1 MFRRWG
7 LWRICWDDYF
17 KQFLQLWHLNN
28 GPLGDIQKFLFSM
41 WLSWR
46 AFFYNAGSLWSFQVF
61 ESENSFQHT
70 EQNNTPPLPP
80 PPLSVHHSEFRLT
93 SVGLGGESLPWPT
106 ATGVWFLHFS
116 SVLSVRMK
124 KKLERCKN
132 QQSQINSEVSW
143 WYGKNVF
150 NWSFWSFWFRILSG
164 CLYLTLLCLF
174 HRDSMQNVTLS
185 SENGLF
191 LHCPRVCY
199 ELIDIQ
205 SHIKSSSGK
214 RRSILHTNSWS
225 VTLKKKKQYQTTTKT
240 STVISW
246 SWKSWNS
253 RGGGGGEEVCSFE
266 SVPSWSL
273 PFQSLLGV

>member
-1 MFRRWG
+1 ME
-7 LWRICWDDYF
+7 
-17 KQFLQLWHLNN
+17 
-28 GPLGDIQKFLFSM
+28 FSSV
-41 WLSWR
+41 WEWKLVPTHWTESH
-46 AFFYNAGSLWSFQVF
+46 APSPPFCPSLWVI
-61 ESENSFQHT
+61 N
-70 EQNNTPPLPP
+70 P
-80 PPLSVHHSEFRLT
+80 EFRLKCWAGGRESALT
-93 SVGLGGESLPWPT
+93 NSNRGLI
-106 ATGVWFLHFS
+106 LHFS

-150 NWSFWSFWFRILSG
+150 NWSFWFRILSG

-191 LHCPRVCY
+191 LHCPGVCY

-225 VTLKKKKQYQTTTKT
+225 VTLKKKKT
-240 STVISW
+240 ISNNNKNIHSDQLKLNKLELW
-246 SWKSWNS
+246 RGWGC
-253 RGGGGGEEVCSFE
+253 RGGVLIWVCAILIIAIP
-266 SVPSWSL
+266 VTARGL
-273 PFQSLLGV
+273 DLA

>member
-1 MFRRWG
+1 ME
-7 LWRICWDDYF
+7 
-17 KQFLQLWHLNN
+17 
-28 GPLGDIQKFLFSM
+28 FSSV
-41 WLSWR
+41 WVWKLVPTQWTESH
-46 AFFYNAGSLWSFQVF
+46 APPPFCPSLWVI
-61 ESENSFQHT
+61 N
-70 EQNNTPPLPP
+70 P
-80 PPLSVHHSEFRLT
+80 EFRLKCWAGGRESALT
-93 SVGLGGESLPWPT
+93 NSNRGLI
-106 ATGVWFLHFS
+106 LHFS

-150 NWSFWSFWFRILSG
+150 NWSFWFRILSG
-164 CLYLTLLCLF
+164 CLYLTLLCLFHRDSILTLLCLF

-205 SHIKSSSGK
+205 SHMKSSSGK

-225 VTLKKKKQYQTTTKT
+225 VTLKKKNNIKQQQKHPQR
-240 STVISW
+240 SAEAEKAGTVEGVGVQRRCAHLSLCHPDHCH
-246 SWKSWNS
+246 SSHCSGSRSGLNS
-253 RGGGGGEEVCSFE
+253 ALINTAPR
-266 SVPSWSL
+266 PSPRPPTAL
-273 PFQSLLGV
+273 H

>member
-1 MFRRWG
+1 MN
-7 LWRICWDDYF
+7 RIT
-17 KQFLQLWHLNN
+17 
-28 GPLGDIQKFLFSM
+28 
-41 WLSWR
+41 R
-46 AFFYNAGSLWSFQVF
+46 
-61 ESENSFQHT
+61 
-70 EQNNTPPLPP
+70 PP
-80 PPLSVHHSEFRLT
+80 PPSVHHSEWLILSSDS

-132 QQSQINSEVSW
+132 QQSRINSEVSW

-150 NWSFWSFWFRILSG
+150 NWSFRSFWFRILSG

-174 HRDSMQNVTLS
+174 HRDSILTLLCLFHRDSMQNVTLN
-185 SENGLF
+185 SENSPF
-191 LHCPRVCY
+191 LHCPRLCY

-240 STVISW
+240 STAISW
-246 SWKSWNS
+246 SWISWNS
-253 RGGGGGEEVCSFE
+253 GGGGGGEEVCSFE

>member
-1 MFRRWG
+1 MEFSSVWVWTRSNT
-7 LWRICWDDYF
+7 LNRIT
-17 KQFLQLWHLNN
+17 
-28 GPLGDIQKFLFSM
+28 
-41 WLSWR
+41 R
-46 AFFYNAGSLWSFQVF
+46 
-61 ESENSFQHT
+61 
-70 EQNNTPPLPP
+70 PPCAPP
-80 PPLSVHHSEFRLT
+80 PPPRLVHHSEWLILSSDS

-106 ATGVWFLHFS
+106 ATGVWFLNFS

-150 NWSFWSFWFRILSG
+150 NWSFWFRILSG
-164 CLYLTLLCLF
+164 CLYLILLCLF

-191 LHCPRVCY
+191 LHCPGVCY

-205 SHIKSSSGK
+205 SHMKSSSGK

-225 VTLKKKKQYQTTTKT
+225 VTLKKKNNIKQQQKHPQR
-240 STVISW
+240 SA
-246 SWKSWNS
+246 
-253 RGGGGGEEVCSFE
+253 EAE
-266 SVPSWSL
+266 
-273 PFQSLLGV
+273 